1 MEIQCIAMATI
12 MDEYLHLGKYRN
24 AFSADP
30 EGPGPAAFFLTGIS
44 IIAILVTLPLSLCL
58 CIKVIVPSSLSLT
71 AIFVFFSIRVIIVFV
86 INIGDMVIINHHN
99 HGFQVVQEYERAVI
113 FRLGRLRKGGAKV
126 GTTSSIWTNVPNT

>member
-1 MEIQCIAMATI
+1 MNACLSHTQKQLGPKLKKCQKCFHLILEISLEIQCIAMATI

-58 CIKVIVPSSLSLT
+58 CIKVILP
-71 AIFVFFSIRVIIVFV
+71 
-86 INIGDMVIINHHN
+86 
-99 HGFQVVQEYERAVI
+99 
-113 FRLGRLRKGGAKV
+113 
-126 GTTSSIWTNVPNT
+126 